1 MRKFI
6 YLAVCLLMS
15 ALQINAKSLVVYF
28 SHTGNTRVVAKEIS
42 QATGADIFEIQPT
55 TTYPTEKNACI
66 AQCRRELDSKSY
78 PKVKKMPALSK
89 YDTIYLGSPNWLT
102 HYAPVMLTFMKNA
115 NLAGKKVV
123 LFCTYGGGK
132 FGVMKEDVVKL
143 APKAKV
149 MTDGLAVKG
158 EKAKVAH
165 NYIVKWL
172 KSNNLI
178 K

>member
-6 YLAVCLLMS
+6 FVAVCLMMS
-15 ALQINAKSLVVYF
+15 VLQINAKSLVVYF
-28 SHTGNTRVVAKEIS
+28 SHTGNTRIVAKEIS
-42 QATGADIFEIQPT
+42 KLTGADLFEIQPI
-55 TTYPTEKNACI
+55 TTYPTDQNVCI

-78 PKVKKMPALSK
+78 MKVKKMPSLAQ
-89 YDTIYLGSPNWLT
+89 YDTIYIGSPNWLT
-102 HYAPVMLTFMKNA
+102 HYAPVILTFMKNA
-115 NLAGKKVV
+115 NLTGKKVV

-132 FGVMKEDVVKL
+132 FGVMKEDVAKL

-149 MTDGLAVKG
+149 ITNGLAVKG

-165 NYIVKWL
+165 NYIAKWL